1 MVDDVAPSAV
11 SLRVAARDRAIRR
24 MEDPVNLAR
33 PRLVRLAATTSFL
46 AVPAALATAIALAGA
61 GCEDRTGGD
70 VPTHDGG
77 AEAATI
83 EGGGAPGDAAPLP
96 SSDAAAS
103 DGGADAS
110 SALCPAGSTL
120 LRTRTACPGSALTPP
135 AAFASALAA
144 AAPGDVV
151 SMAGMDEATAP
162 CLPVIVCSP
171 ADAPTMLF
179 SDSPE
184 SPTQDGVLYADTV
197 PAGRYRLYVYH
208 ANGGATV
215 RKFPIVALNSGAS
228 PAKITIVRRGLAAP
242 STQYVSVGKTAL
254 LDWFVDRAP
263 VDVVIP
269 AGTRVVLDDALDQL
283 HAAQNELVHAVYD
296 VVTDASL
303 KLSVVSVTAGADAAA
318 VTAGLSLLTRDVN
331 HQRGTFP
338 GADVL
343 IVAASGAAL
352 DGGAGQQHGVQRL
365 RLGLDEVDD
374 TLQGVDAPTGVKQ
387 TLLGNYGMLYRFAL
401 GLPGPASA
409 AISPR
414 GGGWGGV
421 ARAGTTAFALPGA
434 TEQLATTT
442 DAIVVGDAGA
452 GTGELRLLTGG
463 GSNLPIDFLVVT
475 P

>member
-1 MVDDVAPSAV
+1 MK
-11 SLRVAARDRAIRR
+11 
-24 MEDPVNLAR
+24 LAR
-33 PRLVRLAATTSFL
+33 PRLVRLAATTSLL
-46 AVPAALATAIALAGA
+46 AVLAVASALAGA
-61 GCEDRTGGD
+61 ACEDRTGGD
-70 VPTHDGG
+70 VPMHDSGP
-77 AEAATI
+77 AAAPV
-83 EGGGAPGDAAPLP
+83 EGGGAPDDAAPLP
-96 SSDAAAS
+96 TADAAAS

-110 SALCPAGSTL
+110 PALCPAGSTL
-120 LRTRTACPGSALTPP
+120 LRTRTACTGVALVPP
-135 AAFASALAA
+135 AAFTSALAA

-184 SPTQDGVLYADTV
+184 SPAQDGVLYADTV

-208 ANGGATV
+208 ANGGAAV
-215 RKFPIVALNSGAS
+215 RKFPIVALNSGAT
-228 PAKITIVRRGLAAP
+228 PAKITVVRRGLAAP
-242 STQYVSVGKTAL
+242 STQYVSVGKTVL

-263 VDVVIP
+263 VDVVVP
-269 AGTRVVLDDALDQL
+269 AGTRVLLDDALDQL

-303 KLSVVSVTAGADAAA
+303 KLSVVSVPAAADAAA

-401 GLPGPASA
+401 GLPFPASA

-421 ARAGTTAFALPGA
+421 ARAGSPAFALPAA

-463 GSNLPIDFLVVT
+463 GSNLPVDFFLVT

>member
-1 MVDDVAPSAV
+1 MD
-11 SLRVAARDRAIRR
+11 
-24 MEDPVNLAR
+24 DPVKLAR
-33 PRLVRLAATTSFL
+33 PRLPHRAAKTALLAVLAA
-46 AVPAALATAIALAGA
+46 AGA
-61 GCEDRTGGD
+61 SAGAACEDRTGGD
-70 VPTHDGG
+70 VPLHDGG
-77 AEAATI
+77 PSAAPVD
-83 EGGGAPGDAAPLP
+83 GGAADEAAPLP
-96 SSDAAAS
+96 ADDAAAD
-103 DGGADAS
+103 DGGADAE

-120 LRTRTACPGSALTPP
+120 LRTRTACPGAALVSPT
-135 AAFASALAA
+135 AFTSVLATAS
-144 AAPGDVV
+144 PGDVV
-151 SMAGMDEATAP
+151 SMAGLDEAAAR

-184 SPTQDGVLYADTV
+184 SPSQDGVLYADTV

-208 ANGGATV
+208 ANGGAV
-215 RKFPIVALNSGAS
+215 LRKFPIVALNSGAT
-228 PAKITIVRRGLAAP
+228 PAKITVVRRGLAAP
-242 STQYVSVGKTAL
+242 STQYVSVGKAVL

-263 VDVVIP
+263 VDVAVP
-269 AGTRVVLDDALDQL
+269 AGTRVLLDDALDQL

-343 IVAASGAAL
+343 IVAASGGAL
-352 DGGAGQQHGVQRL
+352 DGGAGQEHGVQRL

-401 GLPGPASA
+401 GLPAPATA
-409 AISPR
+409 AIAPR

-434 TEQLATTT
+434 TEQLASTT
-442 DAIVVGDAGA
+442 DAIVVGDVGV
-452 GTGELRLLTGG
+452 GELRLLTGG
-463 GSNLPIDFLVVT
+463 GSNLPIDFLLVT